1 MMNAAVAKRYG
12 QALLQIGQEKDSI
25 DRYQED
31 LKLVVDTIENS
42 AELKDVL
49 TSQTVSIDEKKNIVK
64 QIFADKVDAM
74 VLNLLFVVVDKN
86 REESIADIY
95 SVFCAL
101 ADEVRNIAYADV
113 VSAYP
118 LTEEQETALSAQL
131 ANMSGKTVKLNVSV
145 DASLLAGLVVTFG
158 DKVYDGTVGARLA
171 GMKNKLHEV
180 QF

>member
-12 QALLQIGQEKDSI
+12 QALLQIGQEKNSI

-64 QIFADKVDAM
+64 QIFADKIDTM

-86 REESIADIY
+86 REESIDDIY
-95 SVFCAL
+95 NVFCAL

>member
-12 QALLQIGQEKDSI
+12 QALLQIGQEKNSI

-31 LKLVVDTIENS
+31 LKLVVDTMENS

-74 VLNLLFVVVDKN
+74 GLNLLFVVVDKN

-145 DASLLAGLVVTFG
+145 DASLLAGMVVTFG

>member
-64 QIFADKVDAM
+64 QIFADKIDTM

-86 REESIADIY
+86 REESIDDIY
-95 SVFCAL
+95 NVFCAL

>member
-12 QALLQIGQEKDSI
+12 QALLQIGQEKNSI

-31 LKLVVDTIENS
+31 LKLVVDTMENS

-64 QIFADKVDAM
+64 QIFADKIDTM

-86 REESIADIY
+86 REESIDDIY
-95 SVFCAL
+95 NVFCAL

>member
-12 QALLQIGQEKDSI
+12 QALLQIGQEKNSI

-74 VLNLLFVVVDKN
+74 VLNLLYVVVDKN

-145 DASLLAGLVVTFG
+145 DASLLAGMVVTFG

>member
-1 MMNAAVAKRYG
+1 MMNTAVAKRYG
-12 QALLQIGQEKDSI
+12 QALLQIGQEKNCI
-25 DRYQED
+25 DQYQEE
-31 LKLVVDTIENS
+31 LKVVVDTIDTN
-42 AELKDVL
+42 AELKGIL
-49 TSQTVSIDEKKNIVK
+49 ISQTVSSDKKKEIVK
-64 QIFADKVDAM
+64 QLFASQVDKN
-74 VLNLLFVVVDKN
+74 VLNLLNVVIDKN
-86 REESIADIY
+86 REEFLAAIY
-95 SVFCAL
+95 DAFCAY

-118 LTEEQETALSAQL
+118 LTEDQETALSAQL

-145 DASLLAGLVVTFG
+145 DASLLAGMIVTFG

>member
-1 MMNAAVAKRYG
+1 MG
-12 QALLQIGQEKDSI
+12 L
-25 DRYQED
+25 
-31 LKLVVDTIENS
+31 
-42 AELKDVL
+42 
-49 TSQTVSIDEKKNIVK
+49 
-64 QIFADKVDAM
+64 
-74 VLNLLFVVVDKN
+74 LNLMYVVVDKN
-86 REESIADIY
+86 REENIADIY

-131 ANMSGKTVKLNVSV
+131 AKLSGKTVKLNVSV
-145 DASLLAGLVVTFG
+145 DESLLAGLKVTFG

>member
-1 MMNAAVAKRYG
+1 MNAAVAKRYG

-64 QIFADKVDAM
+64 QIFADKIDTM

-86 REESIADIY
+86 REESIDDIY
-95 SVFCAL
+95 NVFCAL

-145 DASLLAGLVVTFG
+145 DASLLAGMVVTFG

>member
-12 QALLQIGQEKDSI
+12 QALLQIGQEKNSI

>member
-86 REESIADIY
+86 REESIDDIY
-95 SVFCAL
+95 NVFCAL

>member
-12 QALLQIGQEKDSI
+12 QALLQIGQEKNSI

-131 ANMSGKTVKLNVSV
+131 AKLSGKTVKLNVSV
-145 DASLLAGLVVTFG
+145 DASLLAGMVVTFG

>member
-12 QALLQIGQEKDSI
+12 QALLQIGQEKNSI

-31 LKLVVDTIENS
+31 SKLVVDTIENS

>member
-12 QALLQIGQEKDSI
+12 QALLQIGQEKNSI

-64 QIFADKVDAM
+64 QIFADKIDTM

>member
-1 MMNAAVAKRYG
+1 MINAAVAKRYG
-12 QALLQIGQEKDSI
+12 QALLQIGQEKNCIDSF
-25 DRYQED
+25 QEQ
-31 LKLVVDTIENS
+31 LKLVVDTIEDN
-42 AELKDVL
+42 AALKDVL
-49 TSQTVSIDEKKNIVK
+49 TSQTVGSDKKKEIVKQLFESQVDKNIV
-64 QIFADKVDAM
+64 
-74 VLNLLFVVVDKN
+74 NLLYVVIDKN
-86 REESIADIY
+86 REEFIGAIY
-95 SVFCAL
+95 ETFCAY

-145 DASLLAGLVVTFG
+145 DESLLAGLKVTFG

>member
-12 QALLQIGQEKDSI
+12 QALLQIGQEKNSI

-86 REESIADIY
+86 REESIDDIY
-95 SVFCAL
+95 NVFCAL

>member
-1 MMNAAVAKRYG
+1 MMNTAVAKRYG
-12 QALLQIGQEKDSI
+12 QALLQIGQEKNCI
-25 DRYQED
+25 DQYQEE
-31 LKLVVDTIENS
+31 LKLAVDTIDNN
-42 AELKDVL
+42 AELKGIL
-49 TSQTVSIDEKKNIVK
+49 ISQTVSTDKKKEIVK
-64 QIFADKVDAM
+64 QLFASQVDKN
-74 VLNLLFVVVDKN
+74 VLNLLNVVIDKK
-86 REESIADIY
+86 REEHLAAIY
-95 SVFCAL
+95 DVFCAY

-145 DASLLAGLVVTFG
+145 DESLLAGLKVTFG